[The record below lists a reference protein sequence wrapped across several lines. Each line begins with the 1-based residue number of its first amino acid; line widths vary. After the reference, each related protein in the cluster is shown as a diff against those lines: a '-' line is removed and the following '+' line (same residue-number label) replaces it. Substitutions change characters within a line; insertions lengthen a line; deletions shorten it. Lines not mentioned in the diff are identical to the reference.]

1 MYKNKKTFTN
11 CLNPKTFWMDEDK
24 LKNAYK
30 SGKVSHWELI
40 TELFDRLK
48 KEEYGKGEDKFKN
61 EELSHFAVDEDFGE
75 AWKEIIVKE
84 HYPHYF
90 FKH

>member
-1 MYKNKKTFTN
+1 MYKSKKVSTYEFN
-11 CLNPKTFWMDEDK
+11 FKTHWMDEDK
-24 LKNAYK
+24 LKKAYR
-30 SGKVSHWELI
+30 SGKVSRWELI

-48 KEEYGKGEDKFKN
+48 KEEYGKGENKFKN